1 LDRHLYRESE
11 LHGDPHRQPVRAGQC
26 PSDPQWRSV
35 PITTNELR
43 FMLTNPPGATIAGVI
58 RRQNV
63 KWCGVGGVGDFFGD
77 FQMELSGPV
86 LPPSPLAGGFERIG
100 KLSSDGNGNFTANTN
115 ASYNGMIV
123 PEALSGAYIVDQ
135 NCALILKYTLQ
146 TAAGPLK

>member
-1 LDRHLYRESE
+1 
-11 LHGDPHRQPVRAGQC
+11 
-26 PSDPQWRSV
+26 
-35 PITTNELR
+35 
-43 FMLTNPPGATIAGVI
+43 MLTNPPGATIAGVI

-63 KWCGVGGVGDFFGD
+63 KWWGWEVGDFFGD

-86 LPPSPLAGGFERIG
+86 LPPTSLAGGFERIG

-146 TAAGPLK
+146 TAAGPLKVTINGVLLRWWQERRTHRVGSSWRGHRRHSQG